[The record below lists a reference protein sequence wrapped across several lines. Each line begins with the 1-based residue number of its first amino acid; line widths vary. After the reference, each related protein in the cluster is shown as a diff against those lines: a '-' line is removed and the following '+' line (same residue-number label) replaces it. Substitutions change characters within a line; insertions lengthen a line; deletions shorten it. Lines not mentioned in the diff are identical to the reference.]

1 MKLPNGYGRVV
12 KLSGK
17 RRKPYMVR
25 KTTGYRID
33 PVKEKKI
40 AEYII
45 IGYARTKSEGLEMLA
60 DYNHNPYDTK
70 AAKMTFSEVYEEW
83 SKKKYPTVSE
93 SNVKGYTASYKA
105 CTLLYHR
112 VFKDLKL
119 ADLQQVIDTCGKN
132 YPTLKKVKI
141 LFNQL
146 YGFALKN
153 DICNKDYSTY
163 VDIAQYK
170 DRNPNKHSRNKF
182 PREEIDRIW
191 TMQDDKY
198 YQIVLML
205 LYNGT
210 RISEFLSLKKVNVH
224 LDEQYFDVIDSKT
237 ENGIRKVP
245 IADKLLPFYRN
256 WYNSCPE
263 CEYLLHTED
272 GNPFKYRNYFDSYW
286 TPLMEQIGI
295 QRTPHCTRHTCI
307 SMLSEAGVQETV
319 IKKIVGH
326 SGAMTLTEKVYTH
339 LDVRILIDAINRT
352 LE

>member
-1 MKLPNGYGRVV
+1 MKLPNGYGSVV

-93 SNVKGYTASYKA
+93 SNVKGY
-105 CTLLYHR
+105 
-112 VFKDLKL
+112 L

-263 CEYLLHTED
+263 CE
-272 GNPFKYRNYFDSYW
+272 KYRNYFDSYW